1 MAESVSA
8 DETLLPDCISVG
20 MEESTTVGALLDLAV
35 VGLLLVILMD
45 GGLVGILVRA
55 ASRDRIR

>member
-20 MEESTTVGALLDLAV
+20 MEESRTVGALLDLAV